1 MPIDHD
7 SATTATVSI
16 KRSIVE
22 KDWISMDRAGNQL
35 LKPAMELGIRM
46 TIKASVVI
54 CSANEPLLD
63 TDFV

>member
-7 SATTATVSI
+7 SATTAIVSI

-35 LKPAMELGIRM
+35 LKPAMELGIRL
-46 TIKASVVI
+46 TTKASSFLS
-54 CSANEPLLD
+54 SANEPLPD